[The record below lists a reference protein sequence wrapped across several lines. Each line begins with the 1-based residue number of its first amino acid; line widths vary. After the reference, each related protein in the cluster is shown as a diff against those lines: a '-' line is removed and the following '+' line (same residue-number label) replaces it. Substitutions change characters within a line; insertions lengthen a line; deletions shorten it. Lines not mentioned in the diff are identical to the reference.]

1 MDPLRSI
8 MLSVNKHFINFTMKM
23 AFDFHGSGWPESGN
37 ERLSQTWELQPS
49 AEHMETDKFLNQEA
63 YWDSSAEKK
72 EFTTPFQMELFKKF
86 VAKDARILDVG
97 CGYGRTLN
105 ELYLSGFTHL
115 FGIDF
120 SKKMIERGETL
131 YPHLNFQ
138 QSESGIIPFKDN
150 TFDAVILLAVLTC
163 IVSDHEQE
171 KLIKEIQRVLRNGAI
186 VYINDFLL
194 NSDRR
199 NRERYDKYESTY
211 HNYGTFQLPEGA
223 LLRHHTRQRIYE
235 LTDIFS
241 DIIFEPVNYKTM
253 NGNRSNGFY
262 YMGVNNS

>member
-1 MDPLRSI
+1 
-8 MLSVNKHFINFTMKM
+8 
-23 AFDFHGSGWPESGN
+23 
-37 ERLSQTWELQPS
+37 
-49 AEHMETDKFLNQEA
+49 METDNFLNQEA

-105 ELYLSGFTHL
+105 ELYLSGFTNL
-115 FGIDF
+115 SGIDF
-120 SKKMIERGETL
+120 SKKMIEKGGKL

-138 QSESGIIPFKDN
+138 QSKSGVIPFKDN

-163 IVSDHEQE
+163 IVRDCEQE
-171 KLIKEIQRVLRNGAI
+171 KLIMEIHRVLRNGAI

-199 NRERYDKYESTY
+199 NTKRYDKYELIY
-211 HNYGTFQLPEGA
+211 PNYGTFELPEGA
-223 LLRHHTRQRIYE
+223 LLRHHTRQRIHE

-241 DIIFEPVNYKTM
+241 DIVFEPVVYKTM
-253 NGNRSNGFY
+253 NGHRSNGFY
-262 YMGVNNS
+262 YMGVNKF